1 MEKIGIK
8 FDTNS
13 MLTMLSK
20 SLYDSPLVFLREN
33 LQNAYDAV
41 LMRKHKDGTFMN
53 PEIHI
58 NVDVNRIVIKDNGI
72 GMNKDELRDNYWTA
86 GKSGKNNQEARDA
99 GVVGTFGIGALANFG
114 VCQVLEITTHKYNEQ
129 NAFFCKA
136 VKDDYDNIEISESN
150 APEIGTHVIAT
161 LQAEKNISVGAALDY
176 VIPFVQYLDIPV
188 YFNGTL
194 ISQKTYREGIPNIEY
209 KECIFNTASYG
220 FVFKYAVS
228 FEKHQNYESKIYI
241 KDICYDGHPWR
252 GDILLDSQISN
263 IFGLR
268 NGFGLAN
275 IPISTSFQLGGLVN
289 LDMLEPTAGREAINR
304 KCVDELQHVITK
316 AENLFAQII
325 AKKTIVDDY
334 TLFLNYVNAHFSIEL
349 VDNVTITEAN
359 TPNLKVPF
367 AAIKQ
372 APKNYRYYDGTNP
385 DYPKS
390 FIGSEFH
397 VVTVTREYPRRE
409 LQRIFLRQ
417 IGVERLIEQAGVE
430 KVFDFVSLPTNYFTL
445 AYEIR
450 KVLEKDYLILHNDV
464 HFGKIKLGASI
475 FVEQDKNGVIN
486 VFLADTTEVKALLSI
501 RETSNSIFVP
511 MVKDFVRNYIYQQIT
526 PYIPSSSR
534 EGIEQ
539 VCNFLKQNQENLE
552 IYQEDIG
559 AIDVSYDLFREH
571 KITADELADRIKR
584 NSTVSNQKIERG
596 QIDDVAK
603 IVQTADT
610 QILPQP
616 GTPEAA
622 QLQAQENLLEPM
634 PSIMR
639 QNIKTDAKLLETS
652 EDSPLLHNYK
662 RFLSVTPK
670 MYNEYLSFFF
680 YPHTT
685 RVIWSMHRII
695 YIFSLRDGM
704 YNLYYDMEL
713 TKHID
718 SNLTGGMALF
728 STTIITKNKLFIP
741 VPPPLYDYFTVKEE
755 PLKFSIRCYGK
766 DGSDD

>member
-41 LMRKHKDGTFMN
+41 LMRKHKDGAFNN

-72 GMNKDELRDNYWTA
+72 GMNKEELRDNYWTA

-129 NAFFCKA
+129 NAFYCKA

-150 APEIGTHVIAT
+150 VPEIGTQVIAT
-161 LQAEKNISVGAALDY
+161 LQAEKNISVGAAWDY

-194 ISQKTYREGIPNIEY
+194 ISQKSYRQAIPNIEF
-209 KECIFNTASYG
+209 KDCTFNTASYS

-325 AKKTIVDDY
+325 AQKPIVDDY
-334 TLFLNYVNAHFSIEL
+334 TLFLNYVIAHFSMEL

-359 TPNLKVPF
+359 TTNLKVPF

-372 APKNYRYYDGTNP
+372 APKDYRYYDGTNP

-390 FIGSEFH
+390 FVGSEFH

-430 KVFDFVSLPTNYFTL
+430 KVFDFVSLSTNYFTL

-475 FVEQDKNGVIN
+475 FVEQDKNGVVN

-526 PYIPSSSR
+526 PYIPSSSK

-622 QLQAQENLLEPM
+622 QMQAQENLLEPM

-639 QNIKTDAKLLETS
+639 QNIKTDAKLLETN

-718 SNLTGGMALF
+718 SSLTGGMALF

-741 VPPPLYDYFTVKEE
+741 IPPPLYDYFTVKEE

-766 DGSDD
+766 DGSEE

>member
-33 LQNAYDAV
+33 LQNAYDAA
-41 LMRKHKDGTFMN
+41 LMRKHKDASFTN
-53 PEIHI
+53 PEIYI
-58 NVDVNRIVIKDNGI
+58 NVDEKKIVIVDNGI
-72 GMNKDELRDNYWTA
+72 GMNKEELQDNYWTA

-114 VCQVLEITTHKYNEQ
+114 VCQILEITTHRYDNQKAYY
-129 NAFFCKA
+129 CRA
-136 VKDDYDNIEISESN
+136 VKDDYDNIEIYDSDSTV
-150 APEIGTHVIAT
+150 IGTTVIAT
-161 LQAEKNISVGAALDY
+161 LQEGKSISVSAAMDY
-176 VIPFVQYLDIPV
+176 VVPFVQYLDIPV

-194 ISQKTYREGIPNIEY
+194 ISQNSYKQAIPDIEI
-209 KECIFNTASYG
+209 KECCYNTASYS
-220 FVFKYAVS
+220 FVFKYAFS
-228 FEKHQNYESKIYI
+228 FEKRKNYESKIYI
-241 KDICYDGHPWR
+241 KDICFNGHAWK
-252 GDILLDSQISN
+252 GDILLYSDVAN
-263 IFGLR
+263 IFGMR

-275 IPISTSFQLGGLVN
+275 IPLSTSFQLGGLVN
-289 LDMLEPTAGREAINR
+289 LDMLIPTAGREAINR
-304 KCVDELQHVITK
+304 TCVDQLQYIINKV
-316 AENLFAQII
+316 ENLFAQSISSNPL
-325 AKKTIVDDY
+325 VDDY
-334 TLFLNYVNAHFSIEL
+334 TLFLNYLNAHFSMDL
-349 VDNVTITEAN
+349 VDHVTIAEAN
-359 TPNLKVPF
+359 NPNSKIPF
-367 AAIKQ
+367 ATIKQ
-372 APKNYRYYDGTNP
+372 SPMNYRYYDGTNT
-385 DYPKS
+385 DYLRS

-397 VVTVTREYPRRE
+397 VITVTREYPRRE
-409 LQRIFLRQ
+409 LQRTILSQ
-417 IGVERLIEQAGVE
+417 LGVERLVEQAGVD
-430 KVFDFVSLPTNYFTL
+430 KIFDFISLPTSYFTL

-450 KVLEKDYLILHNDV
+450 KVLEKDYLILHNEV
-464 HFGKIKLGASI
+464 YFGVIKLGASI
-475 FVEQDKNGVIN
+475 FVEKDKNDVVN
-486 VFLADTTEVKALLSI
+486 VYLADTTEVKALLSI
-501 RETSNSIFVP
+501 RDSSNSIFVP
-511 MVKDFVRNYIYQQIT
+511 MVKDFVRNYIYQQIA
-526 PYIPSSSR
+526 PYIPSSSK

-559 AIDVSYDLFREH
+559 AIDVSYDLFREN

-584 NSTVSNQKIERG
+584 NSTVSNQKIERD

-610 QILPQP
+610 QIMPQP
-616 GTPEAA
+616 GTQSAA
-622 QLQAQENLLEPM
+622 QIMVQENLLEPL

-639 QNIKTDAKLLETS
+639 QNIKTEAKLLETT

-670 MYNEYLSFFF
+670 MYNENLSFFF

-685 RVIWSMHRII
+685 RAIWSMHRII

-718 SNLTGGMALF
+718 SNLTGGEAMF

-741 VPPPLYDYFTVKEE
+741 IPPPLYDYFTVKEE

-766 DGSDD
+766 DGSEG

>member
-41 LMRKHKDGTFMN
+41 LMRKHKDGAFNN

-72 GMNKDELRDNYWTA
+72 GMNKEELRDNYWTA

-129 NAFFCKA
+129 NAFYCKA

-150 APEIGTHVIAT
+150 VPEIGTQVIAT
-161 LQAEKNISVGAALDY
+161 LQAEKNISVGAAWDY

-194 ISQKTYREGIPNIEY
+194 ISQKSYRQAIPNIEF
-209 KECIFNTASYG
+209 KDCTFNTASYS

-325 AKKTIVDDY
+325 AQKPIVDDY
-334 TLFLNYVNAHFSIEL
+334 TLFLNYVIAHFSMEL

-359 TPNLKVPF
+359 TTNLKVPF

-372 APKNYRYYDGTNP
+372 APKDYRYYDGTNP

-390 FIGSEFH
+390 FVGSEFH

-430 KVFDFVSLPTNYFTL
+430 KVFDFVSLSTNYFTL

-475 FVEQDKNGVIN
+475 FVEQDKNGVVN

-526 PYIPSSSR
+526 SYIPSSSK

-622 QLQAQENLLEPM
+622 QMQAQENLLEPM

-639 QNIKTDAKLLETS
+639 QNIKTDAKLLETN

-718 SNLTGGMALF
+718 SSLTGGMALF

-741 VPPPLYDYFTVKEE
+741 IPPPLYDYFTVKEE

-766 DGSDD
+766 DGSEE

>member
-41 LMRKHKDGTFMN
+41 LMRMHQDKTFTN
-53 PEIHI
+53 PEIHLE
-58 NVDVNRIVIKDNGI
+58 VAANRIVIVDNGI
-72 GMNKDELRDNYWTA
+72 GMNKQELQDNYWTA
-86 GKSGKNNQEARDA
+86 GRSGKNNQAARDA

-114 VCQVLEITTHKYNEQ
+114 VCQTLEIITHRYNEQ
-129 NAFFCKA
+129 TASYCKA
-136 VKDDYDNIEISESN
+136 VKDDYDNIEISDSDVT
-150 APEIGTHVIAT
+150 AIGTRVIAT
-161 LQAEKNISVGAALDY
+161 LQTGKNISVDAAKDY
-176 VIPFVQYLDIPV
+176 VVPFVQYLDIPV
-188 YFNGTL
+188 FFNGTS
-194 ISQKTYREGIPNIEY
+194 ISQKSYKQAIPNVEFS
-209 KECIFNTASYG
+209 ECVYTTTSYSLS
-220 FVFKYAVS
+220 FKYAIN
-228 FEKHQNYESKIYI
+228 FEKHKNFESKIYI
-241 KDICYDGHPWR
+241 NDIKYNGVTWH
-252 GDILLDSQISN
+252 GDILLDSQVSN
-263 IFGLR
+263 VFGLR

-275 IPISTSFQLGGLVN
+275 IPLSSSFQLGGLVN
-289 LDMLEPTAGREAINR
+289 LDMLIPTAGREAINR
-304 KCVDELQHVITK
+304 ICVDQLQHVITK
-316 AENLFAQII
+316 AESMFAKNIS
-325 AKKTIVDDY
+325 KNPIVDDY
-334 TLFLNYVNAHFSIEL
+334 TLYLNYVNAHFSLDL
-349 VDNVTITEAN
+349 VDIVTIADAN
-359 TPNLKVPF
+359 IPNSKIPF
-367 AAIKQ
+367 KAIKQ
-372 APKNYRYYDGTNP
+372 SPKDYRYYDGTNT

-390 FIGSEFH
+390 FVGSNFH
-397 VVTVTREYPRRE
+397 VLTVTREYPRRE
-409 LQRIFLRQ
+409 LQRTILRQ
-417 IGVERLIEQAGVE
+417 LGVERLVEQAGYDE
-430 KVFDFVSLPTNYFTL
+430 IYDFLKLPTNYFTL

-450 KVLEKDYLILHNDV
+450 KVLEKDYLILNNDV
-464 HFGKIKLGASI
+464 HFAKIKLGASI
-475 FVEQDKNGVIN
+475 FVEKDNNGVVN
-486 VFLADTTEVKALLSI
+486 VYLVDTSEVKALLNI

-526 PYIPSSSR
+526 PYIPSSSK

-539 VCNFLKQNQENLE
+539 VCNFLKQNRESLE

-559 AIDVSYDLFREH
+559 SIDVSYDLFREH

-584 NSTVSNQKIERG
+584 NSTVSNQKIERRE
-596 QIDDVAK
+596 IEDVAN

-610 QILPQP
+610 QIMPQP
-616 GTPEAA
+616 GSKEAM
-622 QLQAQENLLEPM
+622 QLLTQENLLEPM

-639 QNIKTDAKLLETS
+639 QNIKTDAKLLETT

-670 MYNEYLSFFF
+670 MYNENLSFFF

-713 TKHID
+713 SKHID
-718 SNLTGGMALF
+718 SNLTGGEAMF

-741 VPPPLYDYFTVKEE
+741 IPSALYDYFTVKDE

-766 DGSDD
+766 DGSEE

>member
-41 LMRKHKDGTFMN
+41 LMRKHKDGAFNN

-72 GMNKDELRDNYWTA
+72 GMNKEELRDNYWTA

-129 NAFFCKA
+129 NAFYCKA

-150 APEIGTHVIAT
+150 VPEIGTQVIAT
-161 LQAEKNISVGAALDY
+161 LQAEKNISVGAAWDY

-194 ISQKTYREGIPNIEY
+194 ISQKSYRQAIPNIEF
-209 KECIFNTASYG
+209 KDCTFNTASYS

-325 AKKTIVDDY
+325 AQKPIVDDY
-334 TLFLNYVNAHFSIEL
+334 TLFLNYVIAHFSMEL

-359 TPNLKVPF
+359 TTNLKVPF

-372 APKNYRYYDGTNP
+372 APKDYRYYDGTNP

-390 FIGSEFH
+390 FVGSEFH

-475 FVEQDKNGVIN
+475 FVEQDKNGVVN

-526 PYIPSSSR
+526 PYIPSSSK

-610 QILPQP
+610 QIMPQP
-616 GTPEAA
+616 GTPEAE
-622 QLQAQENLLEPM
+622 QMQIQENLLEPM

-662 RFLSVTPK
+662 RFLCVTPK

-741 VPPPLYDYFTVKEE
+741 IPPPLYDYFTVKEE

-766 DGSDD
+766 DGSED

>member
-1 MEKIGIK
+1 
-8 FDTNS
+8 
-13 MLTMLSK
+13 
-20 SLYDSPLVFLREN
+20 
-33 LQNAYDAV
+33 
-41 LMRKHKDGTFMN
+41 
-53 PEIHI
+53 
-58 NVDVNRIVIKDNGI
+58 
-72 GMNKDELRDNYWTA
+72 
-86 GKSGKNNQEARDA
+86 
-99 GVVGTFGIGALANFG
+99 
-114 VCQVLEITTHKYNEQ
+114 
-129 NAFFCKA
+129 
-136 VKDDYDNIEISESN
+136 
-150 APEIGTHVIAT
+150 
-161 LQAEKNISVGAALDY
+161 
-176 VIPFVQYLDIPV
+176 
-188 YFNGTL
+188 
-194 ISQKTYREGIPNIEY
+194 
-209 KECIFNTASYG
+209 
-220 FVFKYAVS
+220 
-228 FEKHQNYESKIYI
+228 
-241 KDICYDGHPWR
+241 
-252 GDILLDSQISN
+252 
-263 IFGLR
+263 
-268 NGFGLAN
+268 
-275 IPISTSFQLGGLVN
+275 
-289 LDMLEPTAGREAINR
+289 MLEPTAGREAINR

-325 AKKTIVDDY
+325 AQKPIVDDY
-334 TLFLNYVNAHFSIEL
+334 TLFLNYVIAHFSMEL

-359 TPNLKVPF
+359 TTNLKVPF

-372 APKNYRYYDGTNP
+372 APKDYRYYDGTNP

-390 FIGSEFH
+390 FVGSEFH

-430 KVFDFVSLPTNYFTL
+430 KVFDFVCLPTNYFTL

-475 FVEQDKNGVIN
+475 FVEQDKNGVVN

-526 PYIPSSSR
+526 PYIPSSSK

-622 QLQAQENLLEPM
+622 QMQAQENLLEPM

-639 QNIKTDAKLLETS
+639 QNIKTDAKLLETN

-718 SNLTGGMALF
+718 SSLTGGMALF

-741 VPPPLYDYFTVKEE
+741 IPPPLYDYFTVKEE

-766 DGSDD
+766 DGSEE

>member
-41 LMRKHKDGTFMN
+41 LMRKHKDGAFNN

-72 GMNKDELRDNYWTA
+72 GMNKEELRDNYWTA

-129 NAFFCKA
+129 NAFYCKA

-150 APEIGTHVIAT
+150 VPEIGTQVIAT
-161 LQAEKNISVGAALDY
+161 LQAEKNISVGAAWDY

-194 ISQKTYREGIPNIEY
+194 ISQKSYRQAIPNIEF
-209 KECIFNTASYG
+209 KDCTFNTASYS

-325 AKKTIVDDY
+325 AQKPIVDDY
-334 TLFLNYVNAHFSIEL
+334 TLFLNYVIAHFSMEL

-359 TPNLKVPF
+359 TTNLKVPF

-372 APKNYRYYDGTNP
+372 APKDYRYYDGTNP

-390 FIGSEFH
+390 FVGSEFH

-475 FVEQDKNGVIN
+475 FVEQDKNGVVN

-526 PYIPSSSR
+526 PYIPSSSK

-622 QLQAQENLLEPM
+622 QMQAQENLLEPM

-639 QNIKTDAKLLETS
+639 QNIKTDAKLLETN

-695 YIFSLRDGM
+695 YIFSLRNGM

-718 SNLTGGMALF
+718 SSLTGGMALF

-741 VPPPLYDYFTVKEE
+741 L
-755 PLKFSIRCYGK
+755 
-766 DGSDD
+766 

>member
-41 LMRKHKDGTFMN
+41 LMRKHKDGAFNN

-72 GMNKDELRDNYWTA
+72 GMNKEELRDNYWTA

-129 NAFFCKA
+129 NAFYCKA

-150 APEIGTHVIAT
+150 VPEIGTQVIAT
-161 LQAEKNISVGAALDY
+161 LQAEKNISVGAAWDY

-194 ISQKTYREGIPNIEY
+194 ISQKSYRQAIPNIEF
-209 KECIFNTASYG
+209 KDCTFNTASYS

-325 AKKTIVDDY
+325 AQKPIVDDY
-334 TLFLNYVNAHFSIEL
+334 TLFLNYVIAHFSMEL

-359 TPNLKVPF
+359 TTNLKVPF

-372 APKNYRYYDGTNP
+372 APKDYRYYDGTNP

-390 FIGSEFH
+390 FVGSEFH

-475 FVEQDKNGVIN
+475 FVEQDKNGVVN

-526 PYIPSSSR
+526 PYIPSSSK

-622 QLQAQENLLEPM
+622 QMQAQENLLEPM

-639 QNIKTDAKLLETS
+639 QNIKTDAKLLETN

-718 SNLTGGMALF
+718 SSLTGGMALF

-741 VPPPLYDYFTVKEE
+741 IPPPLYDYFTVKEE

-766 DGSDD
+766 DGSEE

>member
-41 LMRKHKDGTFMN
+41 LMRKHKDGTFNN

-72 GMNKDELRDNYWTA
+72 GMNKEELRENYWTA

-114 VCQVLEITTHKYNEQ
+114 VCQVLEITTHKYDEQ
-129 NAFFCKA
+129 NAFYCKA

-150 APEIGTHVIAT
+150 APEIGTRVIAT
-161 LQAEKNISVGAALDY
+161 LQAEKNISVGAASDY

-194 ISQKTYREGIPNIEY
+194 ISQKSYREGLPNMEF
-209 KECIFNTASYG
+209 KECVFSTASYS
-220 FVFKYAVS
+220 FVFKYAAS
-228 FEKHQNYESKIYI
+228 FEKHHNYESKIYI
-241 KDICYDGHPWR
+241 KDICYNGHPWR
-252 GDILLDSQISN
+252 GDILLDSQLLN
-263 IFGLR
+263 VFGLR

-275 IPISTSFQLGGLVN
+275 IPITTSFQLGGLVN

-304 KCVDELQHVITK
+304 KCVDELQHVINK
-316 AENLFAQII
+316 AENLFAQSISQNP
-325 AKKTIVDDY
+325 IVDDY
-334 TLFLNYVNAHFSIEL
+334 TLFLNYVSAHFSMEL
-349 VDNVTITEAN
+349 VDNITITEAN
-359 TPNLKVPF
+359 TPNMKVPF

-372 APKNYRYYDGTNP
+372 SPKDYRYYDGTNP

-417 IGVERLIEQAGVE
+417 VGVERLIEQAGVE
-430 KVFDFVSLPTNYFTL
+430 KVFDFVNLPTNYFTL

-475 FVEQDKNGVIN
+475 FVEQDKNGVVN

-526 PYIPSSSR
+526 PYIPSSSK

-622 QLQAQENLLEPM
+622 QMQAQENLLEPM

-728 STTIITKNKLFIP
+728 STTIVTKNKLFIP

-766 DGSDD
+766 DGSED

>member
-41 LMRKHKDGTFMN
+41 LMRKHKDGAFNN

-72 GMNKDELRDNYWTA
+72 GMNKEELRDNYWTA

-129 NAFFCKA
+129 NAFYCKA

-150 APEIGTHVIAT
+150 VPEIGTQVIAT
-161 LQAEKNISVGAALDY
+161 LQAEKNISVGAAWDY

-194 ISQKTYREGIPNIEY
+194 ISQKSYRQAIPNIEF
-209 KECIFNTASYG
+209 KDCTFNTASYS

-304 KCVDELQHVITK
+304 KCVDELQHIITK

-325 AKKTIVDDY
+325 AQKPIVDDY
-334 TLFLNYVNAHFSIEL
+334 TLFLNYVIAHFSMEL

-359 TPNLKVPF
+359 TTNLKVPF

-372 APKNYRYYDGTNP
+372 APKDYRYYDGTNP

-390 FIGSEFH
+390 FVGSEFH

-475 FVEQDKNGVIN
+475 FVEQDKNGVVN

-526 PYIPSSSR
+526 PYIPSSSK

-622 QLQAQENLLEPM
+622 QMQAQENLLEPM

-639 QNIKTDAKLLETS
+639 QNIKTDAKLLETN

-718 SNLTGGMALF
+718 SSLTGGMALF

-741 VPPPLYDYFTVKEE
+741 IPPPLYDYFTVKEE

-766 DGSDD
+766 DGSEE

>member
-41 LMRKHKDGTFMN
+41 LMRKHKDGAFNN

-72 GMNKDELRDNYWTA
+72 GMNKEELRDNYWTA

-129 NAFFCKA
+129 NAFYCKA

-150 APEIGTHVIAT
+150 VPEIGTQVIAT
-161 LQAEKNISVGAALDY
+161 LQAEKNISVGAAWDY

-194 ISQKTYREGIPNIEY
+194 ISQKSYRQAIPNIEF
-209 KECIFNTASYG
+209 KDCTFNTASYS

-325 AKKTIVDDY
+325 AQKPIVDDY
-334 TLFLNYVNAHFSIEL
+334 TLFLNYVIAHFSMEL

-359 TPNLKVPF
+359 TTNLKVPF

-372 APKNYRYYDGTNP
+372 APKDYRYYDGTNP

-390 FIGSEFH
+390 FVGSEFH

-475 FVEQDKNGVIN
+475 FVEQDKNGVVN

-526 PYIPSSSR
+526 PYIPSSSK

-584 NSTVSNQKIERG
+584 NSTVSNQKNERG

-622 QLQAQENLLEPM
+622 QMQAQENLLEPM

-639 QNIKTDAKLLETS
+639 QNIKTDAKLLETN

-718 SNLTGGMALF
+718 SSLTGGMALF

-741 VPPPLYDYFTVKEE
+741 IPPPLYDYFTVKEE

-766 DGSDD
+766 DGSEE

>member
-41 LMRKHKDGTFMN
+41 LMRKHKDGAFNN

-72 GMNKDELRDNYWTA
+72 GMNKEELRDNYWTA

-129 NAFFCKA
+129 NAFYCKA

-150 APEIGTHVIAT
+150 VPEIGTQVIAT
-161 LQAEKNISVGAALDY
+161 LQAEKNISVGAAWDY

-194 ISQKTYREGIPNIEY
+194 ISQKSYRQAIPNIEF
-209 KECIFNTASYG
+209 KDCTFNTASYS

-325 AKKTIVDDY
+325 AQKPIVDDY
-334 TLFLNYVNAHFSIEL
+334 TLFLNYVIAHFSMEL

-359 TPNLKVPF
+359 TTNLKVPF

-372 APKNYRYYDGTNP
+372 APKDYRYYDGTNP

-390 FIGSEFH
+390 FVGSEFH

-475 FVEQDKNGVIN
+475 FVEQDKNGVVN

-526 PYIPSSSR
+526 PYIPSSSK

-539 VCNFLKQNQENLE
+539 VCNFLKQN
-552 IYQEDIG
+552 
-559 AIDVSYDLFREH
+559 
-571 KITADELADRIKR
+571 
-584 NSTVSNQKIERG
+584 
-596 QIDDVAK
+596 
-603 IVQTADT
+603 
-610 QILPQP
+610 
-616 GTPEAA
+616 
-622 QLQAQENLLEPM
+622 QENLLEPM

-639 QNIKTDAKLLETS
+639 QNIKTDAKLLETN

-718 SNLTGGMALF
+718 SSLTGGMALF

-741 VPPPLYDYFTVKEE
+741 IPPPLYDYFTVKEE

-766 DGSDD
+766 DGSEE

>member
-41 LMRKHKDGTFMN
+41 LMRKHKDGAFNN

-72 GMNKDELRDNYWTA
+72 GMNKEELRDNYWTA

-114 VCQVLEITTHKYNEQ
+114 VCQLLEITTHKYNEQ
-129 NAFFCKA
+129 NAFYCKA

-150 APEIGTHVIAT
+150 VPEIGTQVIAT
-161 LQAEKNISVGAALDY
+161 LQAEKNISVGAAWDY

-194 ISQKTYREGIPNIEY
+194 ISQKSYRQAIPNIEF
-209 KECIFNTASYG
+209 KDCTFNTASYS

-325 AKKTIVDDY
+325 AQKPIVDDY
-334 TLFLNYVNAHFSIEL
+334 TLFLNYVIAHFSMEL

-359 TPNLKVPF
+359 TTNLKVPF

-372 APKNYRYYDGTNP
+372 APKDYRYYDGTNP

-390 FIGSEFH
+390 FVGSEFH

-475 FVEQDKNGVIN
+475 FVEQDKNGVVN

-526 PYIPSSSR
+526 PYIPSSSK

-622 QLQAQENLLEPM
+622 QMQAQENLLEPM

-639 QNIKTDAKLLETS
+639 QNIKTDAKLLETN

-718 SNLTGGMALF
+718 SSLTGGMALF

-741 VPPPLYDYFTVKEE
+741 IPPPLYDYFTVKEE

-766 DGSDD
+766 DGSEE

>member
-1 MEKIGIK
+1 M
-8 FDTNS
+8 D
-13 MLTMLSK
+13 
-20 SLYDSPLVFLREN
+20 
-33 LQNAYDAV
+33 
-41 LMRKHKDGTFMN
+41 
-53 PEIHI
+53 
-58 NVDVNRIVIKDNGI
+58 
-72 GMNKDELRDNYWTA
+72 
-86 GKSGKNNQEARDA
+86 
-99 GVVGTFGIGALANFG
+99 
-114 VCQVLEITTHKYNEQ
+114 
-129 NAFFCKA
+129 
-136 VKDDYDNIEISESN
+136 
-150 APEIGTHVIAT
+150 
-161 LQAEKNISVGAALDY
+161 
-176 VIPFVQYLDIPV
+176 
-188 YFNGTL
+188 
-194 ISQKTYREGIPNIEY
+194 
-209 KECIFNTASYG
+209 
-220 FVFKYAVS
+220 
-228 FEKHQNYESKIYI
+228 
-241 KDICYDGHPWR
+241 
-252 GDILLDSQISN
+252 
-263 IFGLR
+263 
-268 NGFGLAN
+268 
-275 IPISTSFQLGGLVN
+275 
-289 LDMLEPTAGREAINR
+289 
-304 KCVDELQHVITK
+304 
-316 AENLFAQII
+316 
-325 AKKTIVDDY
+325 
-334 TLFLNYVNAHFSIEL
+334 L
-349 VDNVTITEAN
+349 VDNVTITGAN
-359 TPNLKVPF
+359 TQNLKVPF

-372 APKNYRYYDGTNP
+372 TPRDYRYYDGTNP

-390 FIGSEFH
+390 FVGSEFH

-409 LQRIFLRQ
+409 LQRNFLRQ
-417 IGVERLIEQAGVE
+417 IGVERLVEQAGVE

-475 FVEQDKNGVIN
+475 FVEQDKNGVVN

-526 PYIPSSSR
+526 PYIPSSSK

-610 QILPQP
+610 QIMPQP
-616 GTPEAA
+616 GTPEAE
-622 QLQAQENLLEPM
+622 QMQIQENLLEPM

-662 RFLSVTPK
+662 RFLCVTPK

-741 VPPPLYDYFTVKEE
+741 IPPPLYDYFTVKEE

-766 DGSDD
+766 DGSEE

>member
-41 LMRKHKDGTFMN
+41 LMRRHIDGTFN
-53 PEIHI
+53 TPVIHI
-58 NVDVNRIVIKDNGI
+58 NVDENKIVIEDNGI
-72 GMNKDELRDNYWTA
+72 GMNKEELQDNYWTA
-86 GKSGKNNQEARDA
+86 GKSGKNNEEARAA

-114 VCQVLEITTHKYNEQ
+114 VCQMLEIITHRYNEQ
-129 NAFFCKA
+129 NAFYCKA
-136 VKDDYDNIEISESN
+136 VKDNYDSIDISESD
-150 APEIGTHVIAT
+150 APEIGTRVIAT
-161 LQAEKNISVGAALDY
+161 LQTGKNISVNVARDY
-176 VIPFVQYLDIPV
+176 VEPFVQYLDIPV
-188 YFNGTL
+188 FFNGTL
-194 ISQKTYREGIPNIEY
+194 ISQKSYRDSIPNLEFKVCNY
-209 KECIFNTASYG
+209 KTASYG
-220 FVFKYAVS
+220 LEFKYAVN
-228 FEKHQNYESKIYI
+228 FEKHKNYESKIYI
-241 KDICYDGHPWR
+241 KDICYDGKPWR

-263 IFGLR
+263 IFGMR

-275 IPISTSFQLGGLVN
+275 IPLSTSFQLGGLVN
-289 LDMLEPTAGREAINR
+289 LDMLIPTAGREAINR
-304 KCVDELQHVITK
+304 ICVDKLQHVITK
-316 AENLFAQII
+316 AENLFTQSISNNPL
-325 AKKTIVDDY
+325 VDDY
-334 TLFLNYVNAHFSIEL
+334 TLFLNYVNAHFSMDL

-359 TPNLKVPF
+359 TANMKVPF

-372 APKNYRYYDGTNP
+372 NPKDYRYYDGTNP
-385 DYPKS
+385 DYLKS

-397 VVTVTREYPRRE
+397 VITVTREYPRRE
-409 LQRIFLRQ
+409 LQRIILRQ
-417 IGVERLIEQAGVE
+417 LGVERLVEQAGVD
-430 KVFDFVSLPTNYFTL
+430 KVYAFVSLPTNYFTL

-450 KVLEKDYLILHNDV
+450 KILEKDYLVLHNEV
-464 HFGKIKLGASI
+464 HFGEIKLGASI
-475 FVEQDKNGVIN
+475 FVEQDKNGVVN
-486 VFLADTTEVKALLSI
+486 VYLADTTEVKALLTI

-559 AIDVSYDLFREH
+559 AIDVSYDLFREK

-596 QIDDVAK
+596 QIEDVAK

-610 QILPQP
+610 QIMPQP
-616 GTPEAA
+616 GTPEAE
-622 QLQAQENLLEPM
+622 QMQVQENLLEPM

-639 QNIKTDAKLLETS
+639 QNIKTDAKLLETT

-670 MYNEYLSFFF
+670 MYNENLSFFF

-713 TKHID
+713 SKHID

-741 VPPPLYDYFTVKEE
+741 IPPPLYDYFTVKDE

-766 DGSDD
+766 DGSED

>member
-41 LMRKHKDGTFMN
+41 LMRKHKDGAFNN

-58 NVDVNRIVIKDNGI
+58 NVDVNRIVVKDNGI
-72 GMNKDELRDNYWTA
+72 GMNKEELRDNYWTA

-129 NAFFCKA
+129 NAFYCKA

-150 APEIGTHVIAT
+150 SPEIGTQVIAT
-161 LQAEKNISVGAALDY
+161 LQAAKNITVGAAWDY

-194 ISQKTYREGIPNIEY
+194 ISQKSYREGIPNIEF

-228 FEKHQNYESKIYI
+228 FEKHQNYESKIFI
-241 KDICYDGHPWR
+241 KDICYDGQPWR

-325 AKKTIVDDY
+325 SKNPIVDDY
-334 TLFLNYVNAHFSIEL
+334 TLFLNYLNAHFSMEL

-475 FVEQDKNGVIN
+475 FVEQDKNGVVN
-486 VFLADTTEVKALLSI
+486 VYLADTTEVKALLSI

-552 IYQEDIG
+552 IYLEDIG

-584 NSTVSNQKIERG
+584 NSTVSNQRIERG

-622 QLQAQENLLEPM
+622 QMQTQENLLEPM

-741 VPPPLYDYFTVKEE
+741 IPPPLYDYFTVKEE

-766 DGSDD
+766 DGSEE

>member
-41 LMRKHKDGTFMN
+41 LMRKHQDETFTN
-53 PEIHI
+53 PEIRI
-58 NVDVNRIVIKDNGI
+58 NVDTDKIVIIDNGI
-72 GMNKDELRDNYWTA
+72 GMNKQELQDNYWTA

-114 VCQVLEITTHKYNEQ
+114 VCQTLEIITHRYDEQ
-129 NAFFCKA
+129 TASYCKA
-136 VKDDYDNIEISESN
+136 VKDDYDSIEISDSDTT
-150 APEIGTHVIAT
+150 AIGTQVIAT
-161 LQAEKNISVGAALDY
+161 LQSGKNISVETAKDY

-188 YFNGTL
+188 YYNGVS
-194 ISQKTYREGIPNIEY
+194 ISQKSYKQDIPNIELS
-209 KECIFNTASYG
+209 ECNFKTASYSLS
-220 FVFKYAVS
+220 FKYGVS
-228 FEKHQNYESKIYI
+228 FERRKTFESKIYI
-241 KDICYDGHPWR
+241 KDIAYNDHLWR
-252 GDILLDSQISN
+252 GDILLGSQISN
-263 IFGLR
+263 IFGMR

-275 IPISTSFQLGGLVN
+275 IPLSTSFQLGGLVN
-289 LDMLEPTAGREAINR
+289 LDMLVPTAGREAINR
-304 KCVDELQHVITK
+304 ECVDQLQHVITK
-316 AENLFAQII
+316 AESLFAYSI
-325 AKKTIVDDY
+325 AKNPSVDDY
-334 TLFLNYVNAHFSIEL
+334 TLYLNYANSHFSFDL
-349 VDNVTITEAN
+349 VDYVTIAEAN
-359 TPNLKVPF
+359 KPNSKVQF
-367 AAIKQ
+367 ASIKQ
-372 APKNYRYYDGTNP
+372 IPEKYRYYDGTNT
-385 DYPKS
+385 DYLKG
-390 FIGSEFH
+390 FIGSDFN
-397 VVTVTREYPRRE
+397 VVTVSREYPRRE
-409 LQRIFLRQ
+409 LQRTILWQ
-417 IGVERLIEQAGVE
+417 LGVERLVEQAGVDE
-430 KVFDFVSLPTNYFTL
+430 VYDFLKLPTNYFTL

-450 KVLEKDYLILHNDV
+450 KVLEKDYLILNNDV

-475 FVEQDKNGVIN
+475 FVEKDKNGVVN
-486 VFLADTTEVKALLSI
+486 VYLADTSEVKALLEI

-511 MVKDFVRNYIYQQIT
+511 MVKDFVRNYIYQQIS
-526 PYIPSSSR
+526 PYIPSSSK

-539 VCNFLKQNQENLE
+539 VCNFLKQNRESLE

-559 AIDVSYDLFREH
+559 SIDVSYDLFREH

-584 NSTVSNQKIERG
+584 NSTVSNQKIEKRE
-596 QIDDVAK
+596 IEDVAR
-603 IVQTADT
+603 IVQTTDT
-610 QILPQP
+610 QIMPQP
-616 GTPEAA
+616 GSKEAM
-622 QLQAQENLLEPM
+622 QMMTQENLLEPM

-639 QNIKTDAKLLETS
+639 QNIKTDAKLLETN
-652 EDSPLLHNYK
+652 EDSPILHNYK

-670 MYNEYLSFFF
+670 MYNENLSFFF

-713 TKHID
+713 SKHID
-718 SNLTGGMALF
+718 SNLTGGEAMF

-741 VPPPLYDYFTVKEE
+741 VPPPLYDYFTVKDE

-766 DGSDD
+766 DGSEE

>member
-41 LMRKHKDGTFMN
+41 LMRKHKDATFIN

-58 NVDVNRIVIKDNGI
+58 NVVVDKIVIVDNGI
-72 GMNKDELRDNYWTA
+72 GMNKKELQDNYWTA
-86 GKSGKNNQEARDA
+86 GKSGKNNQEARAA

-114 VCQVLEITTHKYNEQ
+114 VCQTLEIITHRYNEQ
-129 NAFFCKA
+129 KACYCKA
-136 VKDDYDNIEISESN
+136 VKDDYDNIETSDSDS
-150 APEIGTHVIAT
+150 PEIGTKVIAS
-161 LQAEKNISVGAALDY
+161 LQAGKNISIEAAKDY
-176 VIPFVQYLDIPV
+176 VVPFVQYLDIPV
-188 YFNGTL
+188 YFNGII
-194 ISQKTYREGIPNIEY
+194 ISQKSYKQAIPNLEFRDCNY
-209 KECIFNTASYG
+209 KTANYSLS
-220 FVFKYAVS
+220 FKYAIS
-228 FEKHQNYESKIYI
+228 FEKRKSIESKIYI
-241 KDICYDGHPWR
+241 KDILYNEQPWR
-252 GDILLDSQISN
+252 GDILLDSQVSN
-263 IFGLR
+263 IFGMR

-275 IPISTSFQLGGLVN
+275 IPLSTSFQLGGLVN
-289 LDMLEPTAGREAINR
+289 LDMLIPTAGREAINR
-304 KCVDELQHVITK
+304 ICVDQLQNVISK
-316 AENLFAQII
+316 AESLFAQNI
-325 AKKTIVDDY
+325 ARNPLVDDY
-334 TLFLNYVNAHFSIEL
+334 TLFFNYVNAHFSLEL
-349 VDNVTITEAN
+349 VDFVTIAEAN
-359 TPNLKVPF
+359 NPNSKIPF

-372 APKNYRYYDGTNP
+372 AVKDYRYYDGTNT
-385 DYPKS
+385 DYTKS

-397 VVTVTREYPRRE
+397 VVTVTREYPRRD
-409 LQRIFLRQ
+409 LQRNVLRNL
-417 IGVERLIEQAGVE
+417 GVERLVEQAGVD
-430 KVFDFVSLPTNYFTL
+430 KVFDFISLPTSYFTL

-450 KVLEKDYLILHNDV
+450 RVLEKDYLILNNDV
-464 HFGKIKLGASI
+464 HFGVIKLGASI
-475 FVEQDKNGVIN
+475 FVEKDKNGVVN
-486 VFLADTTEVKALLSI
+486 VYLADTTEVKALLSI

-526 PYIPSSSR
+526 PYIPSSSK

-559 AIDVSYDLFREH
+559 SIDVSYDLFREH

-596 QIDDVAK
+596 QIEDIAK

-610 QILPQP
+610 QIMPQP
-616 GTPEAA
+616 GTQEAM
-622 QLQAQENLLEPM
+622 QILTQENLLEPM

-639 QNIKTDAKLLETS
+639 QNIKTEAKLLETN

-670 MYNEYLSFFF
+670 MYNENLSFFF

-718 SNLTGGMALF
+718 SKLTGGEALF

-741 VPPPLYDYFTVKEE
+741 IPPSLYDYFTIKDE

-766 DGSDD
+766 DGSEE

>member
-41 LMRKHKDGTFMN
+41 LMRKHKDGAFNN

-72 GMNKDELRDNYWTA
+72 GMNKEELRDNYWTA

-129 NAFFCKA
+129 NAFYCKA

-150 APEIGTHVIAT
+150 VPEIGTQVIAT
-161 LQAEKNISVGAALDY
+161 LQAEKNISVGAAWDY

-194 ISQKTYREGIPNIEY
+194 ISQKSYRQAIPNIEF
-209 KECIFNTASYG
+209 KDCTFNTASYS

-325 AKKTIVDDY
+325 AQKPIVDDY
-334 TLFLNYVNAHFSIEL
+334 TLFLNYVIAHFSMEL

-359 TPNLKVPF
+359 TTNLKVPF

-372 APKNYRYYDGTNP
+372 APKDYRYYDGTNP

-390 FIGSEFH
+390 FVGSEFH

-475 FVEQDKNGVIN
+475 FVEQDKNGVVN

-526 PYIPSSSR
+526 PYIPSSSK

-622 QLQAQENLLEPM
+622 QMQAQENLLEPM

-639 QNIKTDAKLLETS
+639 QNIKTDAKLLETN

-695 YIFSLRDGM
+695 YIFSLRNGM

-718 SNLTGGMALF
+718 SSLTGGMALF

-741 VPPPLYDYFTVKEE
+741 IPPPLYDYFTVKEE

-766 DGSDD
+766 DGSEE

>member
-41 LMRKHKDGTFMN
+41 LMRKHKDGAFNN

-72 GMNKDELRDNYWTA
+72 GMNKEELRDNYWTA

-129 NAFFCKA
+129 NAFYCKA

-150 APEIGTHVIAT
+150 VPEIGTQVIAT
-161 LQAEKNISVGAALDY
+161 LQAEKNISVGAAWDY

-194 ISQKTYREGIPNIEY
+194 ISQKSYRQAIPNIEF
-209 KECIFNTASYG
+209 KDCTFNTASYS

-325 AKKTIVDDY
+325 AQKPIVDDY
-334 TLFLNYVNAHFSIEL
+334 TLFLNYVIAHFSMEL

-359 TPNLKVPF
+359 TTNLKVPF

-372 APKNYRYYDGTNP
+372 APKDYRYYDGTNP

-390 FIGSEFH
+390 FVGSEFH

-475 FVEQDKNGVIN
+475 FVEQDKNGVVN

-526 PYIPSSSR
+526 PYIPSSSK

-622 QLQAQENLLEPM
+622 QMQAQENLLEPM

-639 QNIKTDAKLLETS
+639 QNIKTDAKLLETN

-718 SNLTGGMALF
+718 SSLTGGMALF
-728 STTIITKNKLFIP
+728 STTIITK
-741 VPPPLYDYFTVKEE
+741 TQ
-755 PLKFSIRCYGK
+755 S
-766 DGSDD
+766 GSRL

>member
-41 LMRKHKDGTFMN
+41 LMRKHKDGAFNN

-72 GMNKDELRDNYWTA
+72 GMNKEELRDNYWTA

-129 NAFFCKA
+129 NAFYCKA

-150 APEIGTHVIAT
+150 VPEIGTQVIAT
-161 LQAEKNISVGAALDY
+161 LQAEKNISVGAAWDY

-194 ISQKTYREGIPNIEY
+194 ISQKSYRQAIPNIEF
-209 KECIFNTASYG
+209 KDCTFNTASYS

-325 AKKTIVDDY
+325 AQKPIVDDY
-334 TLFLNYVNAHFSIEL
+334 TLFLNYVIAHFSMEL

-359 TPNLKVPF
+359 TTNLKVPF

-372 APKNYRYYDGTNP
+372 APKDYRYYDGTNP

-390 FIGSEFH
+390 FVGSEFH

-464 HFGKIKLGASI
+464 HFGKIKIGASI
-475 FVEQDKNGVIN
+475 FVEQDKNGVVN
-486 VFLADTTEVKALLSI
+486 VFLADTTEIKALLSI

-526 PYIPSSSR
+526 PYIPSSSK

-622 QLQAQENLLEPM
+622 QMQAQENLLEPM

-639 QNIKTDAKLLETS
+639 QNIKTDAKLLETN

-718 SNLTGGMALF
+718 SSLTGGMALF

-741 VPPPLYDYFTVKEE
+741 IPPPLYDYFTVKEE

-766 DGSDD
+766 DGSEE

>member
-41 LMRKHKDGTFMN
+41 LMRKHKDGTFNN

-72 GMNKDELRDNYWTA
+72 GMNKEELRDNYWTA

-129 NAFFCKA
+129 NAFYCKA
-136 VKDDYDNIEISESN
+136 VKDYYDNIEISESN
-150 APEIGTHVIAT
+150 TPEIGTQVIAT
-161 LQAEKNISVGAALDY
+161 LQAEKSISVGAAWDY

-194 ISQKTYREGIPNIEY
+194 ISQKSYREGIPNIEF
-209 KECIFNTASYG
+209 KECIFNTASYS

-241 KDICYDGHPWR
+241 KDICYDGISWR

-304 KCVDELQHVITK
+304 KCVDELQHIITK
-316 AENLFAQII
+316 AEKLFAQII
-325 AKKTIVDDY
+325 AQKPIVDDY
-334 TLFLNYVNAHFSIEL
+334 TLFLNYVNAHFSMEL

-367 AAIKQ
+367 ATIKQ
-372 APKNYRYYDGTNP
+372 APKDYRYYDGTNP

-397 VVTVTREYPRRE
+397 VLTVTREYPRRE
-409 LQRIFLRQ
+409 LQRTILRQ
-417 IGVERLIEQAGVE
+417 VGVERLIEQAGVD

-475 FVEQDKNGVIN
+475 FVEQDKNGVVN

-526 PYIPSSSR
+526 PYIPSSSK

-610 QILPQP
+610 QIMPQP
-616 GTPEAA
+616 GTPEAK
-622 QLQAQENLLEPM
+622 QMQIQENLLEPM

-662 RFLSVTPK
+662 RFLCVTPK

-741 VPPPLYDYFTVKEE
+741 IPPPLYDYFTVKEE

-766 DGSDD
+766 DGSED

>member
-41 LMRKHKDGTFMN
+41 LMRKHKDGAFNN

-72 GMNKDELRDNYWTA
+72 GMNKEELRDNYWTA

-129 NAFFCKA
+129 NAFYCKA

-150 APEIGTHVIAT
+150 VPEIGTQVIAT
-161 LQAEKNISVGAALDY
+161 LQAEKNISVGAAWDY

-194 ISQKTYREGIPNIEY
+194 ISQKSYRQAIPNIEF
-209 KECIFNTASYG
+209 KDCTFNTASYS

-241 KDICYDGHPWR
+241 KDICYDRHPWR

-325 AKKTIVDDY
+325 AQKPIVDDY
-334 TLFLNYVNAHFSIEL
+334 TLFLNYVIAHFSMEL

-359 TPNLKVPF
+359 TTNLKVPF

-372 APKNYRYYDGTNP
+372 APKDYRYYDGTNP

-390 FIGSEFH
+390 FVGSEFH

-475 FVEQDKNGVIN
+475 FVEQDKNGVVN

-526 PYIPSSSR
+526 PYIPSSSK

-622 QLQAQENLLEPM
+622 QMQAQENLLEPM

-639 QNIKTDAKLLETS
+639 QNIKTDAKLLETN

-718 SNLTGGMALF
+718 SSLTGGMALF

-741 VPPPLYDYFTVKEE
+741 IPPPLYDYFTVKEE

-766 DGSDD
+766 DGSEE